1 MATKHA
7 IPLLLGS
14 VRPNN
19 NCDGIASFLIDQWH
33 QKSSVNSHLPSI
45 ILAKELMPSNL
56 SLPIGPFEEPRLT
69 HGIHSAQEYTTIEV
83 QEWSRIVQNAPAVVI
98 VTPQYNWGI
107 PGHLKNLLDHL
118 FNEWNAKPFLII
130 TYGGHGGSKCAE
142 HLTSIVQGG
151 LKAKLVHDPIQI
163 TLPKEYISGDKRV
176 ISDGKGHDDDFLLEY
191 KKSITDGMDA
201 LINAVVPE
209 KAN

>member
-19 NCDGIASFLIDQWH
+19 NTDGLASFIIEQWR
-33 QKSSVNSHLPSI
+33 QKSSSNSDLHSI
-45 ILAKELMPSNL
+45 VSAKELMPSSL

-69 HGIHSAQEYTTIEV
+69 HGIHSPEEYTTSEV
-83 QEWSRIVQNAPAVVI
+83 QEWSKIIQKAPAI
-98 VTPQYNWGI
+98 IIITPQYNWGI

-118 FNEWNAKPFLII
+118 FNEWNSKPFLVF

-142 HLTSIVQGG
+142 HLSSVIQGG
-151 LKAKLVHDPIQI
+151 LKAKLVCDPIQI
-163 TLPKEYISGDKRV
+163 TLPKEYISGEKRV
-176 ISDGKGHDDDFLLEY
+176 DRERKGQDDVFLLEY
-191 KKSITDGMDA
+191 KESIADAMDA
-201 LINAVVPE
+201 LINEIAPK
-209 KAN
+209 KAD